1 MRSRLLCEG
10 MIEDRYYMRR
20 PSGGVYR
27 SATFTLIVLNVVAF
41 LIEFA
46 ILGPSLRFTAGAS
59 VFALSADGLR
69 HGYVWQ
75 LITFQFMHG
84 GLIHLLL
91 NCLAIYVFGTGV
103 EEALGRKSF
112 YALYFSS
119 GIFGGLVQAG
129 LGMLLKGTIFEAPVV
144 GASAGAFGLTAA
156 FALLY
161 PDSILMLLF
170 VIPVRAKYLLP
181 LSAAM
186 AIAFMLMPSRGGN
199 VAHAAH
205 LGGMVAGYV
214 FVRYAVHWQFRWP
227 SRAGKLRRRPSRR
240 LIRVPAN
247 KPSDWRDTVP
257 VEEDLPPD
265 EFLSK
270 EVDPILEKITAHGMS
285 SLTERERRI
294 LERAGTKVGKR

>member
-1 MRSRLLCEG
+1 
-10 MIEDRYYMRR
+10 MIEERYYMRR

-27 SATFTLIVLNVVAF
+27 SATFTLIALNVVAF
-41 LIEFA
+41 LVQLA
-46 ILGPSLRFTAGAS
+46 VLGPSLQLTPAAS
-59 VFALSADGLR
+59 LFALSAEGLR

-84 GLIHLLL
+84 GWTHLLL
-91 NCLAIYVFGTGV
+91 NCVAIYIFGIGV

-112 YALYFSS
+112 YALYFS
-119 GIFGGLVQAG
+119 GGVFGGLVQAV
-129 LGMLLKGTIFEAPVV
+129 LGIILKGTIFEAPVV

-161 PDSILMLLF
+161 PDSLLMLFF
-170 VIPVRAKYLLP
+170 VIPMKAKYLLP
-181 LSAAM
+181 ISVVM
-186 AIAFMLMPSRGGN
+186 AVVFMLTPSRGGN

-205 LGGMVAGYV
+205 LGGMAAGYF
-214 FVRYAVHWQFRWP
+214 FVKYAVHWNFRWP
-227 SRAGKLRRRPSRR
+227 RRGQVRRRPPRR
-240 LIRVPAN
+240 LIRVSAN

-270 EVDPILEKITAHGMS
+270 EVDPILDKISAHGIQ

-294 LERAGTKVGKR
+294 LERARSKVGKR

>member
-1 MRSRLLCEG
+1 
-10 MIEDRYYMRR
+10 MIEERYYMRR

-27 SATFTLIVLNVVAF
+27 SATFTLIALQVIAF
-41 LIEFA
+41 LVQIA
-46 ILGPSLRFTAGAS
+46 VLGPSLQLTPAAS
-59 VFALSADGLR
+59 LFALSAEGLR

-84 GLIHLLL
+84 GFTHLLL
-91 NCLAIYVFGTGV
+91 NCVAIYIFGIGV

-119 GIFGGLVQAG
+119 GVFGGLMQAV
-129 LGMLLKGTIFEAPVV
+129 LGIILKGTIFEAAVV

-161 PDSILMLLF
+161 PDSLLMLFF
-170 VIPVRAKYLLP
+170 VVPMKAKYLLP
-181 LSAAM
+181 ISVIM
-186 AIAFMLMPSRGGN
+186 ALVFMFIPSKGGN

-205 LGGMVAGYV
+205 LGGMLAGYV
-214 FVRYAVHWQFRWP
+214 YVKYAVHWHFNWP
-227 SRAGKLRRRPSRR
+227 RPGRARRRPMRR

-257 VEEDLPPD
+257 VEEDLPAD
-265 EFLSK
+265 EFLTR
-270 EVDPILEKITAHGMS
+270 EVDPILDKISAQGIQ

-294 LERAGTKVGKR
+294 LERARSKVGKR